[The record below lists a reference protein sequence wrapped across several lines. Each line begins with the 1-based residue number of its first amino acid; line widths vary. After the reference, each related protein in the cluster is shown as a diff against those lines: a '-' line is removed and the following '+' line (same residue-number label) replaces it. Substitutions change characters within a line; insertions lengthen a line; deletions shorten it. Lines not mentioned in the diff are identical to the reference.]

1 MRKHSYIPA
10 ATCPAL
16 AGTLCQADTPY
27 FSLPQQ
33 TCKAQVWSF
42 PNGQSLLCCLYNIVI
57 RKAVG
62 SIISETAQ
70 YNAQECVF

>member
-1 MRKHSYIPA
+1 MRPDA
-10 ATCPAL
+10 
-16 AGTLCQADTPY
+16 PY

-33 TCKAQVWSF
+33 TCKAQGRSF
-42 PNGQSLLCCLYNIVI
+42 PNGQSLLCCLYSIVI

-70 YNAQECVF
+70 RSAQECVF